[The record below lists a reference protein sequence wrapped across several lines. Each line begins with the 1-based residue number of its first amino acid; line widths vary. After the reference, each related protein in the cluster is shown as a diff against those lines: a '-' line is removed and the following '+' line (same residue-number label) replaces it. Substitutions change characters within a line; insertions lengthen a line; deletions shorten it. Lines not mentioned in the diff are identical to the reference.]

1 MGIFQHEATVFICD
15 AIKFGV
21 GNTGINLS
29 HISLLLMSATGWIY
43 NPPKIQFYFII
54 KKNNKIIKRR
64 NLIIDA
70 FKDELNVPVHVVQ
83 IDDSAKVIVERDAKF
98 LNVDGAKEAALPVKL
113 DAGSFVHVLQ

>member
-1 MGIFQHEATVFICD
+1 
-15 AIKFGV
+15 
-21 GNTGINLS
+21 
-29 HISLLLMSATGWIY
+29 MSATGWIY